1 MKNNALHWIGVIGVV
16 LLLASLA
23 CGPGGEPTATPEPP
37 PPTVT
42 KAVEK
47 PATPEPP
54 PPTATPEPVSLAI
67 TSLQDVRNAVIQI
80 EAQGSFVDP
89 QVGLQLN
96 AAGFGSGFIIDESG
110 IAVTNNHVVT
120 GAALLRVYVGGESE
134 PRNARVLGASECSD
148 LAVID
153 LEGEGYPYLEWYEGA
168 IPVGLDVYAAG
179 FPLADPEYTLTR
191 GIVSKERAGGESD
204 WASVDYVVE
213 HDATI
218 NPGNS
223 GGPLVSADGKVVG
236 VNYASAAGVSQYF
249 AIARDEALEVI
260 DQLRSEQDVT
270 SIGVNG
276 IAVYDGSI
284 SGIWVSSVKSG
295 SPADRAGVQ
304 GGDIITAIEG
314 FVLAT
319 DGTMADYC
327 DILRSHNPDDV
338 LAIEVLRYSTEEYLA
353 GQLNGRELEQSFS
366 FANELGDEVG
376 VAGEAAG
383 PGYSSYTLVTDD
395 SSAIQ
400 VEIPVEWD
408 DFNGGNW
415 TRDDRIIGAAISASS
430 SLDDFWNTFSTP
442 GIWFGASEELAYEY
456 YDAATFLDTLADYS
470 DSCVYEGRFEYEDP
484 AYSGLY
490 DYYSNCGSAGSNVI
504 NVVAFPPDYAYLV
517 WVQTQVVDD
526 ADLEALDRILN
537 SFYVIGEL
545 PSEGSSSGGGTASGA
560 LSMGEILIGEPVAGM
575 VREAQDHNWSLW
587 AGGGEVV
594 DIVLTPLDD
603 DADVTLSVMAPSG
616 SMLLDLFDEAFSG
629 EAEKAYGLEL
639 NQAGEYLVIVSEYWD
654 SAANYKLEVAYG
666 GGASDDYELLDMGSI
681 YYGEVRQVSLPA
693 GKYVH
698 YWAFDGVAGDVVTI
712 IVSPLSSGA
721 DVLLGLMDSDGNLL
735 WELDDGVGD
744 EMEMIASYVL
754 PATDS
759 YGILAAEYWEAA
771 ADYEVSLLLE

>member
-1 MKNNALHWIGVIGVV
+1 
-16 LLLASLA
+16 
-23 CGPGGEPTATPEPP
+23 
-37 PPTVT
+37 
-42 KAVEK
+42 
-47 PATPEPP
+47 
-54 PPTATPEPVSLAI
+54 
-67 TSLQDVRNAVIQI
+67 
-80 EAQGSFVDP
+80 
-89 QVGLQLN
+89 
-96 AAGFGSGFIIDESG
+96 
-110 IAVTNNHVVT
+110 
-120 GAALLRVYVGGESE
+120 
-134 PRNARVLGASECSD
+134 
-148 LAVID
+148 VID
-153 LEGEGYPYLEWYEGA
+153 LEGEGYPYLEWHAGD
-168 IPVGLDVYAAG
+168 ISVGLDVYAAG
-179 FPLADPEYTLTR
+179 FPLGDPEYTLTR

-260 DQLRSEQDVT
+260 DQLRAGQDVT

-276 IAVYDGSI
+276 MAVYDGSI

-314 FVLAT
+314 FMLAT

-327 DILRSHNPDDV
+327 DILRSHSPDDV

-353 GQLNGRELEQSFS
+353 GQLNGRELEQTFS
-366 FANELGDEVG
+366 FASELGDEVG
-376 VAGEAAG
+376 APGEAAG

-395 SSAIQ
+395 SDAIQ

-408 DFNGGNW
+408 DLNGGNW

-430 SLDDFWNTFSTP
+430 NLDDFWNTFSTP
-442 GIWFGASEELAYEY
+442 GVWFGASAELVYQY
-456 YDAATFLDTLADYS
+456 YDAASFLDTLADYS
-470 DSCVYEGRFEYEDP
+470 DSCTYEGRFEYEDP

-490 DYYSNCGSAGSNVI
+490 DWYSDCGSAGSSVI
-504 NVVAFPPDYAYLV
+504 NVVAFPPDSAFLV

-526 ADLEALDRILN
+526 ADLEALDRIWN

-545 PSEGSSSGGGTASGA
+545 PSEGSSSGGGTASG
-560 LSMGEILIGEPVAGM
+560 SPTMGEILIGEPVAGM
-575 VREAQDHNWSLW
+575 VAEAEDHNWSLW

-594 DIVLTPLDD
+594 DIVLTPLED
-603 DADVTLSVMAPSG
+603 DADVTLSVMAPNG
-616 SMLLDLFDEAFSG
+616 TMLLDLFDEGFSG

-639 NQAGEYLVIVSEYWD
+639 TQAGEYLVIVSEYWD
-654 SAANYKLEVAYG
+654 SAASYKLEVEYG
-666 GGASDDYELLDMGSI
+666 GGAGDDYELLDMGTI
-681 YYGEVRQVSLPA
+681 FYGEVRQASLPE
-693 GKYVH
+693 GQYLH
-698 YWAFDGVAGDVVTI
+698 LWSFDGVAGDVVTI
-712 IVSPLSSGA
+712 IASPLSGGV
-721 DVLLGLMDSDGNLL
+721 DLVLALVDSDGNFLFD
-735 WELDDGVGD
+735 LDDGVSD
-744 EMEMIASYVL
+744 EMEMIASYAL

-759 YGILAAEYWEAA
+759 YGILIVEYWEAY

>member
-1 MKNNALHWIGVIGVV
+1 MKKNPLHWIGLMVLV

-23 CGPGGEPTATPEPP
+23 CGPGGEPTATPE
-37 PPTVT
+37 
-42 KAVEK
+42 A
-47 PATPEPP
+47 P
-54 PPTATPEPVSLAI
+54 PPTATKAPEKPPTPEPAEPTPTPEPVSLAI
-67 TSLQDVRNAVIQI
+67 TSLQDVKNAVIQI

-120 GAALLRVYVGGESE
+120 GAALLRVYVGGDSE

-153 LEGEGYPYLEWYEGA
+153 LEGEGYPYLEWHEGA

-179 FPLADPEYTLTR
+179 FPLGDPEYTLTR

-204 WASVDYVVE
+204 WASVDYVIE

-236 VNYASAAGVSQYF
+236 VNYASAASVSQYF

-260 DQLRSEQDVT
+260 DLMRAGQDVT

-276 IAVYDGSI
+276 MAVWDGSL

-338 LAIEVLRYSTEEYLA
+338 LAIEVLRFSTEEYLA
-353 GQLNGRELEQSFS
+353 GQLNGRELEQTFS
-366 FANELGDEVG
+366 FAAELGEEVG
-376 VAGEAAG
+376 GPGEATG
-383 PGYSSYTLVTDD
+383 PGYSGYTMVTDD
-395 SSAIQ
+395 LNAIQ
-400 VEIPVEWD
+400 VEIPLEWG
-408 DFNGGNW
+408 DFNGTPW
-415 TRDDRIIGAAISASS
+415 TDDGRIIGAAISASS
-430 SLDDFWNTFSTP
+430 NLDDFRNTFSTP
-442 GIWFGASEELAYEY
+442 GVWFGASEELAYEY
-456 YDAATFLDTLADYS
+456 YDAGSFLDALADFS
-470 DSCVYEGRFEYEDP
+470 DYCVYEGRFEYEDP

-490 DYYSNCGSAGSNVI
+490 DWYSTCGSAGSSII
-504 NVVAFPPDYAYLV
+504 NVVAFPSDYAFLV

-526 ADLEALDRILN
+526 ADLEALDRIWN

-545 PSEGSSSGGGTASGA
+545 PSEGSSSGGATASGA
-560 LSMGEILIGEPVAGM
+560 LDG
-575 VREAQDHNWSLW
+575 
-587 AGGGEVV
+587 
-594 DIVLTPLDD
+594 
-603 DADVTLSVMAPSG
+603 
-616 SMLLDLFDEAFSG
+616 
-629 EAEKAYGLEL
+629 
-639 NQAGEYLVIVSEYWD
+639 
-654 SAANYKLEVAYG
+654 
-666 GGASDDYELLDMGSI
+666 DDYELLDMGSI
-681 YYGEVRQVSLPA
+681 FYGEVRQASLPE
-693 GKYVH
+693 GQFIH
-698 YWAFDGVAGDVVTI
+698 LWTFDGVAGDVVTI
-712 IVSPLSSGA
+712 IVSPVTGGVDLQLA
-721 DVLLGLMDSDGNLL
+721 LVDSDGNFL
-735 WELDDGVGD
+735 WELDDGVDD
-744 EMEMIASYVL
+744 EMEMMASYVL

-759 YGILAAEYWEAA
+759 YGILAAEYWEAY
-771 ADYEVSLLLE
+771 ADYEVSLLLD